1 MSEKKITQKCDKVL
15 DSITQMCYY
24 IIVKRDRGS
33 ERRSAMKAQEIID
46 IMDDNVNYKVGDYTA
61 NSRVWVDGEVTEE
74 ELEGTNI
81 KEARE
86 QEKMTQAET
95 AKILGVS
102 KRTIEEWERGTRNPK
117 GGHAPLIEKI
127 KIAGYLTPEGRAA
140 LIDGDVSWE
149 EATSFYKVA
158 VAKRK
163 CSIGAFGDT
172 FSAILDSV
180 PESVFNALTGEQLAE
195 VIDALKGAYDKGVAY
210 GRVNKEDE

>member
-1 MSEKKITQKCDKVL
+1 MTENEKKEEIKKVLISQYQLIPPFWGFKMEEIDDDRVKVITTFTTGGKEVIDNENFGIYNFLEHKFEEKKI
-15 DSITQMCYY
+15 
-24 IIVKRDRGS
+24 
-33 ERRSAMKAQEIID
+33 
-46 IMDDNVNYKVGDYTA
+46 
-61 NSRVWVDGEVTEE
+61 
-74 ELEGTNI
+74 TNI

-86 QEKMTQAET
+86 QEHLTQAEV

-117 GGHAPLIEKI
+117 GGHKPLIEKI

-158 VAKRK
+158 IAKRK

-180 PESVFNALTGEQLAE
+180 PESVFNALTGEQLGE
-195 VIDALKGAYDKGVAY
+195 LIDALKGAYDKGVAY
-210 GRVNKEDE
+210 GKKHHKEDE

>member
-1 MSEKKITQKCDKVL
+1 MTEKEKMEEIQTALIGKLYWPAFWAFDFEMLDDAQAKVWVYSKDKPENKDEFVYDFEKHRFIEEEKKI
-15 DSITQMCYY
+15 
-24 IIVKRDRGS
+24 
-33 ERRSAMKAQEIID
+33 
-46 IMDDNVNYKVGDYTA
+46 
-61 NSRVWVDGEVTEE
+61 
-74 ELEGTNI
+74 TNI

-86 QEKMTQAET
+86 QERLTQAEV

-117 GGHAPLIEKI
+117 GGHEPLIEKI

-172 FSAILDSV
+172 FSAVMDAV

-210 GRVNKEDE
+210 GKTNKEDE

>member
-1 MSEKKITQKCDKVL
+1 MTENEKKEEIKKVL
-15 DSITQMCYY
+15 VSQYQRTPPFWGF
-24 IIVKRDRGS
+24 R
-33 ERRSAMKAQEIID
+33 
-46 IMDDNVNYKVGDYTA
+46 
-61 NSRVWVDGEVTEE
+61 TEE
-74 ELEGTNI
+74 IDADRTKVITTFISGGKEVVDNENFGIYNFREHKFEEKIIKNI
-81 KEARE
+81 KDARE
-86 QEKMTQAET
+86 QEHLTQAET

-117 GGHAPLIEKI
+117 GGHEPLIEKI

-210 GRVNKEDE
+210 GRANKEDE

>member
-74 ELEGTNI
+74 ELEGTNV